1 MSKVLVVYYSSTGN
15 TEQLAEAVAQ
25 GARNKGA
32 DVDLVSVD
40 AFSGKASH
48 YDAIA
53 FGCSAM
59 GAEQLEETMFEPMF
73 ASMEGELNGKKV
85 GLFGSWGWGGG
96 VWMQTWEDRVRSD
109 GANLV
114 EDGVICQNA
123 PDADA
128 LAQATELGEMLA

>member
-25 GARNKGA
+25 GAKNKGA

-40 AFSGKASH
+40 SFSGKASD

-96 VWMQTWEDRVRSD
+96 VWMQTWEDRVRAD

>member
-25 GARNKGA
+25 GTKNKGA

-40 AFSGKASH
+40 SFSGKASD

-96 VWMQTWEDRVRSD
+96 VWMQTWEDRVRAD

>member
-25 GARNKGA
+25 GAKNKGA

-40 AFSGKASH
+40 SFAGKASD

-59 GAEQLEETMFEPMF
+59 GAEQLEEAMFEPMF
-73 ASMEGELNGKKV
+73 ASMEGELNGRKV

-96 VWMQTWEDRVRSD
+96 VWMQNWEERVRND

-128 LAQATELGEMLA
+128 LAQAEQLGEMLA